1 MIKYDN
7 NTVNKIYK
15 GDDIVNKIDD
25 YISGIPVTS
34 VTWES
39 VEELAQTHTVV
50 QVASNKYTLEPTI
63 SGITFFRLNMN
74 NYGNSYFIDLYRENL
89 GQTKY
94 FGIQSDRNGTLYK
107 AIDGYRTIRSAA
119 DSSSCTWAYWIDQ
132 NTIEVNVVEA
142 VQDTVSLGNYTNG
155 FSMSFISFP
164 QTNTGTTSESKT
176 VFQYF
181 ANGSTPPIDYTQ
193 EYLTFE
199 PISSAV
205 TYSHGI
211 QTFQYSLDD
220 GETWSTCTTSQTV
233 TVNVGQKMKLK
244 GSFNN
249 INQDRDT
256 NRFTATGGTWKAY
269 GNLLSL
275 LYGDT
280 FASVTVLGKD
290 GLLFCFYHCQNL
302 IDIDNL
308 KIPITSITITRGL
321 RATFRDCG
329 FSSVPSDLLPATT
342 LSRECYMG
350 TFEECANLV
359 KAPLLP
365 ATTIPSYG
373 YFAMFNN
380 CTSLNEVTCLATS
393 GIGGNKTQLFLNGV
407 ASSGTF
413 YKAPSASWSTG
424 QYGVPSG
431 WTIINYTE

>member
-15 GDDIVNKIDD
+15 GDNIVNKIDD

-50 QVASNKYTLEPTI
+50 QVASNRYTLEPTI

-74 NYGNSYFIDLYRENL
+74 RYGQSYYCDLYREHLN
-89 GQTKY
+89 QDNY

-107 AIDGYRTIRSAA
+107 AIDGYRTIKDAA

-142 VQDTVSLGNYTNG
+142 VQDTVLLGNYTNG

-176 VFQYF
+176 VFQYIVK
-181 ANGSTPPIDYTQ
+181 GSTPPIDYTQ

-431 WTIINYTE
+431 WTILDAQ